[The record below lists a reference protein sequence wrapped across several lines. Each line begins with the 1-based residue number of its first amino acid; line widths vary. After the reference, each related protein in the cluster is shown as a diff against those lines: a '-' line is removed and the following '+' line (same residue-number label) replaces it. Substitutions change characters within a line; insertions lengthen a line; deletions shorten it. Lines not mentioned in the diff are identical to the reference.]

1 MENNENIN
9 DKTNFFLDK
18 IKKKGDFKIP
28 NKYFDE
34 FDKQVQDK
42 IKHKDLQWYKLPEY
56 RIALVS
62 LATFFTGLVLVFN
75 FNKPIDV
82 VNNEFSDEE
91 INNYFEEHI
100 DEYNVAEIIQEISL
114 QELNDIQIEVKDT
127 LKNNSNKKIESI
139 NDLTED
145 EIMEYLINEGYE
157 DGDWDE
163 L

>member
-1 MENNENIN
+1 M
-9 DKTNFFLDK
+9 
-18 IKKKGDFKIP
+18 
-28 NKYFDE
+28 
-34 FDKQVQDK
+34 
-42 IKHKDLQWYKLPEY
+42 
-56 RIALVS
+56 
-62 LATFFTGLVLVFN
+62 FN